1 MIPIRSRCSVS
12 SVLIAPGPCVKTEP
26 RHKGERDTKEI
37 IYEQQQNVHKGFS
50 SRQTSKIR
58 SAPPAAAAT
67 LTHRGEHRR
76 SHDTCSDSSKHK
88 SVGLKRLRRQNSL
101 TFCTQKSPLPK
112 VETAPSRGEYFDSD
126 PCGIKCVDLAEQ
138 IITENTNSSSSHFHT
153 VIRQTYSPSKIL
165 NSETNQPDDSQYKQ
179 ESSVFESAQD
189 RNVLQKIPGTN
200 ISEKEEDSL
209 MAQNFSPVRKIQR
222 RIRVY
227 KRKRRKVDTHVEHSK
242 PCDVTDNSR
251 LKLWELFQSSDDTD
265 VEFLGFDE

>member
-1 MIPIRSRCSVS
+1 M
-12 SVLIAPGPCVKTEP
+12 KTEP
-26 RHKGERDTKEI
+26 RRKGELDTKEI
-37 IYEQQQNVHKGFS
+37 IHEQQQNVHEGFC
-50 SRQTSKIR
+50 SRQTSEIR
-58 SAPPAAAAT
+58 SAPPAAAAV

-88 SVGLKRLRRQNSL
+88 SVRRKRLLRQNSL
-101 TFCTQKSPLPK
+101 TFCTKKAPLPK
-112 VETAPSRGEYFDSD
+112 IETAPSRGEYFDSD
-126 PCGIKCVDLAEQ
+126 PCGIKSVDLAEQ
-138 IITENTNSSSSHFHT
+138 IITENTNSSSSHFHN

-179 ESSVFESAQD
+179 DSSVFESAQD
-189 RNVLQKIPGTN
+189 RNVLQDKIPKTN

-209 MAQNFSPVRKIQR
+209 MAQNVSPVRKIQR

-227 KRKRRKVDTHVEHSK
+227 KRKRRKVDTHVKHLK
-242 PCDVTDNSR
+242 PCNVTDNSR